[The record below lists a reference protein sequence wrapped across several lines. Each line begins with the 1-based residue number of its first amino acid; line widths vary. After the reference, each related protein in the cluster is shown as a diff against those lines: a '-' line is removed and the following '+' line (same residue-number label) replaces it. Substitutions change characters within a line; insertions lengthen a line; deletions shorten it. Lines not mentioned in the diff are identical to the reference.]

1 MSNDGIIIDEELQ
14 DFLENGDFST
24 LEFKHI
30 YDTYSHWRIKEIF
43 LLNYN
48 IEVRPMYGGYK
59 ANRYRTCLRYQL
71 VDMFTNEI
79 IGNEYGYTLEDFRY
93 FLAEQGFP
101 LHGDTETKKLYYEKL
116 SQKQKPQP
124 KRRKGCDEFLALVNR
139 LNSPENKGGSD
150 L

>member
-1 MSNDGIIIDEELQ
+1 MSNDDVIVDEELQ
-14 DFLENGDFST
+14 DYFEKGDFST

-43 LLNYN
+43 LLYYN
-48 IEVRPMYGGYK
+48 IEVRTIYGGYK
-59 ANRYRTCLRYQL
+59 ANRYRSCLRYQL

-79 IGNEYGYTLEDFRY
+79 IGNEYGYTLEVFRY

-101 LHGDTETKKLYYEKL
+101 LHGDKETKKLCAEKRP
-116 SQKQKPQP
+116 QKP
-124 KRRKGCDEFLALVNR
+124 KRRESCEQFLAIVNR
-139 LNSPENKGGSD
+139 LNSPDNKGGSD